1 VNDEQRT
8 RPEGDGPA
16 GPSSGAPMDAS
27 EGSEARDVEELARL
41 LRHPRVKEVLAEIGR
56 EETTAAD
63 EEESPSRWQ
72 RVSTFVAAASSA
84 LVVLLGFLV
93 PSMEDQWDRFQ
104 ARRVIQR
111 HVELARTFMAEGKY
125 KLAEESFARAFE
137 ESQSKRLDIDEERL
151 EAKVQAV
158 NADPN
163 WGVENPE
170 GLEES
175 EFLYLLQLQ
184 REPGQSAKRAATLT
198 CYGAFLASEK
208 RWREAEE
215 RLLEAVR
222 LDPRDAGPLVNLG
235 SLLRDQGRPVEA
247 EAAYR
252 RALALESRDG
262 RIHYDLGLVLEEAN
276 RTAEALEQ
284 FERAVACDPRD
295 LEFLRTLASQLEKGG
310 KAEEAKKVFGQILAL
325 DPSDAEAR
333 KQGRRGGEGSAKGN
347 PGP

>member
-1 VNDEQRT
+1 VNEKHPIPEKGEQAGSPSDAPGRVDEVT
-8 RPEGDGPA
+8 E
-16 GPSSGAPMDAS
+16 
-27 EGSEARDVEELARL
+27 VEQLARL
-41 LRHPRVKEVLAEIGR
+41 LKHPRVKKVLAEIGS
-56 EETTAAD
+56 EETG
-63 EEESPSRWQ
+63 EEESPGRWQ
-72 RVSTFVAAASSA
+72 RVSAFIAGASSA

-104 ARRVIQR
+104 SRRVIQR

-137 ESQSKRLDIDEERL
+137 QSESKRLDIDEERL
-151 EAKVQAV
+151 EAKVQVV

-184 REPGQSAKRAATLT
+184 REPAQSAKRAATLT
-198 CYGAFLASEK
+198 CYGTFLASAR

-215 RLLEAVR
+215 RLREAAR

-235 SLLRDQGRPVEA
+235 NLLRDRGRHLEA

-252 RALALESRDG
+252 RALGLENHDG
-262 RIHYDLGLVLEEAN
+262 RIHYDLGLVLEETH
-276 RTAEALEQ
+276 RPAEALEE
-284 FERAVACDPRD
+284 FEKAVACDPRD
-295 LEFLRTLASQLEKGG
+295 LELLHNLASQLEKNGR
-310 KAEEAKKVFGQILAL
+310 AEEAKKVYEQILAL
-325 DPSDAEAR
+325 DPSDPEAVKR
-333 KQGRRGGEGSAKGN
+333 NGRGNEASAKGN
-347 PGP
+347 P

>member
-1 VNDEQRT
+1 MNDERHP
-8 RPEGDGPA
+8 RPQGD
-16 GPSSGAPMDAS
+16 D
-27 EGSEARDVEELARL
+27 EVEELRRL

-56 EETTAAD
+56 ETART
-63 EEESPSRWQ
+63 EEEEPPSRWQ
-72 RVSTFVAAASSA
+72 KVSAFVAGASSA
-84 LVVLLGFLV
+84 LVVLLAFLV

-111 HVELARTFMAEGKY
+111 HVELARSFVAEGKY

-137 ESQSKRLDIDEERL
+137 QSENKRLDIDEERL

-198 CYGAFLASEK
+198 CYGTFLASEK

-215 RLLEAVR
+215 RLREAAR

-235 SLLRDQGRPVEA
+235 NLLRDRGRLVEA

-252 RALALESRDG
+252 RALGLEDRDG
-262 RIHYDLGLVLEEAN
+262 RIHYDLALVLDETN
-276 RTAEALEQ
+276 RPAEALTQ
-284 FERAVACDPRD
+284 FEKAVSCDPRD
-295 LEFLRTLASQLEKGG
+295 MEFLRALASQLERNG
-310 KAEEAKKVFGQILAL
+310 KEEEAKKVFGQILAL
-325 DPSDAEAR
+325 DPSDAEALKHGR
-333 KQGRRGGEGSAKGN
+333 QGDAGSERGN